1 VRCDTSQD
9 NITALRIEWSRY
21 LAAWEQSGRKDADAL
36 LNLGNAYKILG
47 RADESLKC
55 FMLALRLQPM
65 RLDIWILGVSVY
77 AELGRLDDAAATFR
91 AVLDAIPASVPR
103 ISEIVSIY
111 SILLTNLANCSEA
124 VARLRAQP
132 RDQQSD
138 LVADLIMCQA
148 QRVCGDFDAAAQTST
163 SLRQRLS
170 QWAPV
175 SASLRPFYR
184 LNKLALPSFSM
195 FGDKASF
202 ALLQQEIS
210 DSHEWFPESVFATI
224 VLTLKYTL

>member
-170 QWAPV
+170 NGLQYQRLSARSTV
-175 SASLRPFYR
+175 SISWPFPHFQCSAT
-184 LNKLALPSFSM
+184 KLLSRCSSKKSQTPMSGSRKVCSLPSC
-195 FGDKASF
+195 
-202 ALLQQEIS
+202 
-210 DSHEWFPESVFATI
+210 
-224 VLTLKYTL
+224 